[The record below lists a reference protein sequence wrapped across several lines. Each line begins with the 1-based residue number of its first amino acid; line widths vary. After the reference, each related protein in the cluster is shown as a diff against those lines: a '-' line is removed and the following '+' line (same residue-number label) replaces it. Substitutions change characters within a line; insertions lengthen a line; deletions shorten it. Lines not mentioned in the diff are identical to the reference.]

1 MKLFASL
8 LAAVLLVTACSMAS
22 VPERMDRLVT
32 KAEENHDKYTADDW
46 QDFKTEFQDLLYE
59 YSENKDKYT
68 SEEKN
73 LVTKC
78 VVRYVKLLAKHSVK
92 DVLVFVDVV
101 EGMLPEVWGM
111 VKDLAKEYIRAKI
124 GDGLIGSFLDLNEM
138 LE

>member
-78 VVRYVKLLAKHSVK
+78 VVRYVKLLAKLSVK